1 MILVC
6 GGAGYIG
13 SHAVHRFI
21 EKGEQ
26 VVVVDNLQTGHR
38 EAIHPEAIFYQGDIR
53 DRAFLR
59 DVFQK
64 HNIDTVV
71 HFAANSLVGESM
83 EKPLA
88 YYDNNVYGT
97 QVLLEVMNEFGVKQI
112 VFSSTA
118 AVYGEPRHIPIVET
132 DPTVPTNT
140 YGETKLAMEKM
151 MKWVDQAYGIRY
163 ISLRYF
169 NVAGAYGAHLGE
181 DHTPETHVIPL
192 ILKVALG
199 QRSEIHIFGDDYDT
213 HDGTCIR
220 DYIHVL
226 DLVDAHWLAVE
237 KLRSGAKSDVFNL
250 GNGNGFTVKEVIEAA
265 RRVTGHDIPAR
276 VVERR
281 AGDPAR
287 LVASSEKAKRELGW
301 KPTYTTIDDIV
312 ASAWEWHQ
320 ANPNGYRGGKR

>member
-13 SHAVHRFI
+13 SHAVYRLI

-38 EAIHPEAIFYQGDIR
+38 NAVHPDAVFYEGDIR
-53 DRAFLR
+53 DRKFLTSIFSR
-59 DVFQK
+59 HPIEAV
-64 HNIDTVV
+64 I

-83 EKPLA
+83 ENPLD

-97 QVLLEVMNEFGVKQI
+97 QALLDVMNKFDVRNI

-118 AVYGEPRHIPIVET
+118 AVYGEPEQIPIMET
-132 DPTVPTNT
+132 DSAKPASP

-151 MKWVDQAYGIRY
+151 MKWADQAYDIRY

-169 NVAGAYGAHLGE
+169 NVAGAYGTHLGE
-181 DHTPETHVIPL
+181 DHNPETHLIPL
-192 ILKVALG
+192 VLKVPLG
-199 QRSEIHIFGDDYDT
+199 QRDHIYIFGDDYET
-213 HDGTCIR
+213 EDGTCIR

-226 DLVDAHWLAVE
+226 DLVDAHILALK
-237 KLRSGAKSDVFNL
+237 KLRSGGKSNIYNL
-250 GNGNGFTVKEVIEAA
+250 GNGQGFSVKEVIEAC
-265 RRVTGHDIPAR
+265 RSVTGHPIPA
-276 VVERR
+276 EITKRR
-281 AGDPAR
+281 PGDPAR
-287 LVASSEKAKRELGW
+287 LVASSEKAKKELGW
-301 KPTYTTIDDIV
+301 KPRFANIEDIV

-320 ANPNGYRGGKR
+320 SKPNGFQE

>member
-13 SHAVHRFI
+13 SHAVYRFI
-21 EKGEQ
+21 EKGEK

-38 EAIHPEAIFYQGDIR
+38 EAVHPEAIFCHGDIR
-53 DRAFLR
+53 DRRFLR
-59 DVFQK
+59 HVFSSYE
-64 HNIDTVV
+64 IDTVI
-71 HFAANSLVGESM
+71 HFAAHSLVGESM
-83 EKPLA
+83 QEPLK

-97 QVLLEVMNEFGVKQI
+97 QVLLETMNEFDVKRI

-118 AVYGEPRHIPIVET
+118 AVYGEPTQIPISET
-132 DPTVPTNT
+132 NPTVPESA

-151 MKWVDQAYGIRY
+151 MKWADKAYGIRY

-169 NVAGAYGAHLGE
+169 NVAGAYGAYLGE
-181 DHTPETHVIPL
+181 DHHPETHLIPL

-199 QRSEIHIFGDDYDT
+199 QRSEIQIFGEDYDT

-226 DLVDAHWLAVE
+226 DLVDAHLLAVE
-237 KLRSGAKSDVFNL
+237 KLRNGGTSDVFNL
-250 GNGNGFTVKEVIEAA
+250 GNGSGFSVKEVIEAA
-265 RRVTGHDIPAR
+265 RRVTGRDIPAL
-276 VVERR
+276 VAPRR

-287 LVASSEKAKRELGW
+287 LVASAEKAKRELGW
-301 KPTYTTIDDIV
+301 KPTYTNIDDIV
-312 ASAWEWHQ
+312 ASAWEWHH
-320 ANPNGYRGGKR
+320 AKPNGYRGV

>member
-13 SHAVHRFI
+13 SHAVYRFI

-38 EAIHPEAIFYQGDIR
+38 KAVHPDALFYEGDIR
-53 DRAFLR
+53 DRHFLS
-59 DVFQK
+59 DIFNK
-64 HNIDTVV
+64 HEIDIVI
-71 HFAANSLVGESM
+71 HFAAHSLVGESV
-83 EKPLA
+83 KQPLV
-88 YYDNNVYGT
+88 YYNNNVYGT
-97 QVLLEVMNEFGVKQI
+97 EVLLDVMNKHGVKQI

-118 AVYGEPRHIPIVET
+118 AVYGEPKQIPIQET
-132 DPTVPTNT
+132 DETNPESP

-151 MKWVDQAYGIRY
+151 MKWVNVAYGIRY

-169 NVAGAYGAHLGE
+169 NVAGAYGTMIGE
-181 DHTPETHVIPL
+181 DHRPETHLIPL
-192 ILKVALG
+192 ILQVPLG
-199 QRSEIHIFGDDYDT
+199 KRKEIHIFGDDYDT

-226 DLVDAHWLAVE
+226 DLVDAHMLAVE
-237 KLRSGAKSDVFNL
+237 KLRNGGESDIYNL
-250 GNGNGFTVKEVIEAA
+250 GNGNGFSVKEVVEAA
-265 RRVTGHDIPAR
+265 RHVTGHPIPTKI
-276 VVERR
+276 VPRR
-281 AGDPAR
+281 PGDPAR

-301 KPTYTTIDDIV
+301 QPRYTAIEEIV

-320 ANPNGYRGGKR
+320 ANPNGYEEV

>member
-13 SHAVHRFI
+13 SHAVHRLI

-26 VVVVDNLQTGHR
+26 VIVVDNLQTGHR
-38 EAIHPEAIFYQGDIR
+38 EAVHPEAIFYQGDIR

-59 DVFQK
+59 DVFRK
-64 HNIDTVV
+64 HEIDAVI

-83 EKPLA
+83 QEPLK

-97 QVLLEVMNEFGVKQI
+97 QVLLEVMNESGVKQI

-118 AVYGEPRHIPIVET
+118 AVYGEPKQIPIVET
-132 DPTVPTNT
+132 DPTMPTNT
-140 YGETKLAMEKM
+140 YGETKLAVEKM
-151 MKWVDQAYGIRY
+151 MKWVEQAYGIRY

-169 NVAGAYGAHLGE
+169 NVAGAYGTLIGE
-181 DHTPETHVIPL
+181 DHDPETHLIPL
-192 ILKVALG
+192 ILKVPLG
-199 QRSEIHIFGDDYDT
+199 QRDEIHIFGDDYDT

-226 DLVDAHWLAVE
+226 DLVDAHILAVE
-237 KLRSGAKSDVFNL
+237 KLRSGAESNVYNL

-265 RRVTGHDIPAR
+265 RKVTGHPIPAR
-276 VVERR
+276 VMARR
-281 AGDPAR
+281 PGDPAK
-287 LVASSEKAKRELGW
+287 LVASAEKAKRELGW
-301 KPTYTTIDDIV
+301 EPKYTSITDIV

-320 ANPNGYRGGKR
+320 ANPYGYRGA

>member
-13 SHAVHRFI
+13 SHAVYRFI
-21 EKGEQ
+21 EKGEK

-38 EAIHPEAIFYQGDIR
+38 EAVHPEAIFCHGDIR
-53 DRAFLR
+53 DRRFLR
-59 DVFQK
+59 HVFSSYE
-64 HNIDTVV
+64 IDTVI
-71 HFAANSLVGESM
+71 HFAAHSLVGESM
-83 EKPLA
+83 QEPLK

-97 QVLLEVMNEFGVKQI
+97 QVLLETMNEFDVKRI

-118 AVYGEPRHIPIVET
+118 AVYGEPTQIPISET
-132 DPTVPTNT
+132 NPTVPESA

-151 MKWVDQAYGIRY
+151 MKWADKAYGIRY

-169 NVAGAYGAHLGE
+169 NVAGAYGAYLGE
-181 DHTPETHVIPL
+181 DHHPETHLIPL

-199 QRSEIHIFGDDYDT
+199 QRSEIQIFGEDYDT

-226 DLVDAHWLAVE
+226 DLVDAHLLAVE
-237 KLRSGAKSDVFNL
+237 KLRNGGTSDVFNL
-250 GNGNGFTVKEVIEAA
+250 GNGSGFSVKEVIEAA
-265 RRVTGHDIPAR
+265 RRVTGRDIPAL
-276 VVERR
+276 VAPRR

-287 LVASSEKAKRELGW
+287 LVASAEKAKRELGW
-301 KPTYTTIDDIV
+301 TPTYTSIDDIV

-320 ANPNGYRGGKR
+320 ANPNGYRGA